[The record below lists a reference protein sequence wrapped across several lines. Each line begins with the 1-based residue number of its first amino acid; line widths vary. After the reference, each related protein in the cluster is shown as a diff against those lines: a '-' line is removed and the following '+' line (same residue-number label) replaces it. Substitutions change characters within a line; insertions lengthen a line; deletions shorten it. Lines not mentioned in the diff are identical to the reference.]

1 MLTSKTMEPKLFRPV
16 NKKPKLKNG
25 VVRFRCNLQEKAQ
38 WVRQSRRESMSLSQ
52 WITRKLNDE
61 I

>member
-1 MLTSKTMEPKLFRPV
+1 MDSKIFRPV

-25 VVRFRCNLQEKAQ
+25 VVRFRCNLTEKAQ
-38 WVRQSRRESMSLSQ
+38 WIRQSRREGKTLSQ
-52 WITRKLNDE
+52 WIIDQLNE